1 MRKGDRCFSVFL
13 RVMLFFACT
22 PFKLQRL
29 VLKQQITLNCALT
42 HVGKQTA
49 VQNEVKSRIVLRTEP
64 VAHVPLTLVRVSTG
78 LLQADSGA
86 TRAECFFILTSSD
99 RRSSSR
105 IDYIPKADCDRTALD
120 VSCASST
127 PDLCS
132 PLPLNTLRYPPAFS
146 TRDSH
151 GAAIHFFCPIENCT
165 GVFTAWVNKPLQ
177 WCWFCQ
183 LRRCTST
190 C

>member
-1 MRKGDRCFSVFL
+1 MTKTIESERTEL
-13 RVMLFFACT
+13 RVKTCRKA
-22 PFKLQRL
+22 
-29 VLKQQITLNCALT
+29 
-42 HVGKQTA
+42 A

-105 IDYIPKADCDRTALD
+105 IDYIPKADCVRTALD
-120 VSCASST
+120 ASCASST

-132 PLPLNTLRYPPAFS
+132 PLPLNTLRYTPACS

-151 GAAIHFFCPIENCT
+151 GAAVHLFCHIEICT
-165 GVFTAWVNKPLQ
+165 GVLTA
-177 WCWFCQ
+177 
-183 LRRCTST
+183 
-190 C
+190 